1 MLIRNMTLTNPVDCS
16 ASVPRISV
24 EFFPPKSEKAAEQL
38 LYAASELR
46 SIQPDFAS
54 ITYGAGGSTRSR
66 TLEYARRLKEDLG
79 YTIMP
84 HLTCVGHSRDELK
97 EIIAEFKDAGLR
109 QIMALRGDPPQD
121 AQDFTPHPHGLA
133 HANELVS
140 LISEHYPECDVA
152 VAGYP
157 EKHPQAPNLET
168 DLQNLKRKVDA
179 GADFITTQLF
189 FDNQVYFNFVD
200 RCRAI
205 GIDVPI
211 LPGLLTITSRQQ
223 AQRFCAMCGAVL
235 PEALDQALAAA
246 GSDPAAVEAVGLDW
260 IHEQAR
266 ELLKNDAPG
275 LHLYLLNRAG
285 IALQLI
291 ERLKAD
297 RLLP

>member
-1 MLIRNMTLTNPVDCS
+1 MQKSSSITS
-16 ASVPRISV
+16 ALNQESPLFSV
-24 EFFPPKSEKAAEQL
+24 EFFPPKDDAGGRRMLETAEAIRP
-38 LYAASELR
+38 YS
-46 SIQPDFAS
+46 PNFVS
-54 ITYGAGGSTRSR
+54 ITYGAGGGTRETTMR
-66 TLEYARRLKEDLG
+66 YARILQDE
-79 YTIMP
+79 YNFEVMP

-97 EIIAEFKDAGLR
+97 QIIAEFKDAGLS

-121 AQDFTPHPHGLA
+121 AEDFTPHPDGLA
-133 HANELVS
+133 YANELVS
-140 LISEHYPECDVA
+140 LISEHYPDCEVA

-157 EKHPQAPNLET
+157 EKHPQAPDLET

-205 GIDVPI
+205 GIEVPI
-211 LPGLLTITSRQQ
+211 LPGLLTITSHQQ
-223 AQRFCAMCGAVL
+223 AQRFCAMCEAVL

-246 GSDPAAVEAVGLDW
+246 GDDPAAVEAAGLDW

-266 ELLKNDAPG
+266 ELLQHGAPG

-297 RLLP
+297 GLLT